1 MAEKDYK
8 NALPIGTILNGQMVD
23 ETTVTV
29 KVPVYP
35 DYILELAP
43 DKISIHFWEKSER
56 NSLDWKY

>member
-29 KVPVYP
+29 KVQSKSAPAPEFVSDHIVDSQPIIDPVP
-35 DYILELAP
+35 DVVP
-43 DKISIHFWEKSER
+43 
-56 NSLDWKY
+56 